1 MVSEIHPA
9 TIILLIVFAITVQPS
24 SIIINGHCNLCCIMC
39 TCIAGLADVQTQIII
54 SRNTSVALSSK
65 NEMKIKVLRGKSEI
79 LQREVERLIA
89 TSLKMICI
97 QHKCE
102 NFFLRQSC
110 RIEE

>member
-1 MVSEIHPA
+1 M
-9 TIILLIVFAITVQPS
+9 
-24 SIIINGHCNLCCIMC
+24 CI
-39 TCIAGLADVQTQIII
+39 CIAGLADVLTQINI
-54 SRNTSVALSSK
+54 SRNTNVALASK

-89 TSLKMICI
+89 TSLKIICI

-102 NFFLRQSC
+102 IFLRQSC